1 MVGRG
6 GICGVREVELMG
18 RVLKPGPASMEG
30 LGWLARVGP
39 APLDAWRC
47 AMGWSEVAARSHAR
61 RLETEGWLE
70 RYPMTRGSGSLFV
83 ATRTGVRVL
92 GLPLRAAGPPAP
104 TWWAHHC
111 AGAWIAAYLHV
122 GPHRYLA
129 EREVLEDDFWSGQ
142 IRWTDG
148 KGQHQAGHR
157 PDLIGFPRDKS
168 IPFEVE
174 LTHKSM
180 TRLRAIIQLHAAWRS
195 DGRSNGVLYVCG
207 DQDVADRVRRAAD
220 QVAGPNWSGIDIR
233 PLSRMQQKAV
243 ELGAE
248 RRAGEREPTPG
259 TGQTTTEALTK

>member
-92 GLPLRAAGPPAP
+92 GLNLRPAGPPAP
-104 TWWAHHC
+104 TWV
-111 AGAWIAAYLHV
+111 GAPL
-122 GPHRYLA
+122 
-129 EREVLEDDFWSGQ
+129 
-142 IRWTDG
+142 
-148 KGQHQAGHR
+148 
-157 PDLIGFPRDKS
+157 
-168 IPFEVE
+168 
-174 LTHKSM
+174 
-180 TRLRAIIQLHAAWRS
+180 
-195 DGRSNGVLYVCG
+195 
-207 DQDVADRVRRAAD
+207 RVRVDRR
-220 QVAGPNWSGIDIR
+220 V
-233 PLSRMQQKAV
+233 PLCQARVRQ
-243 ELGAE
+243 L
-248 RRAGEREPTPG
+248 P
-259 TGQTTTEALTK
+259 LLDY

>member
-1 MVGRG
+1 
-6 GICGVREVELMG
+6 MG

-61 RLETEGWLE
+61 RLETEGWLA

-111 AGAWIAAYLHV
+111 ACAWIGAYLQV
-122 GPHRYLA
+122 SPHRYLA
-129 EREVLEDDFWSGQ
+129 EREVLEDATWSGQ
-142 IRWTDG
+142 VHWTDG
-148 KGQHQAGHR
+148 KGFHKAGHR
-157 PDLIGFPRDKS
+157 PDLVGFPGPRG

-174 LTHKSM
+174 LTPKST
-180 TRLRAIIQLHAAWRS
+180 TRLRAIIRLHAAWRS

-207 DQDVADRVRRAAD
+207 SQEVADRVRRAAD
-220 QVAGPNWSGIDIR
+220 HVAGPNWPGIDIR
-233 PLSRMQQKAV
+233 PLSRMKAKAI

-248 RRAGEREPTPG
+248 GANRGRGAGTRDQESTS
-259 TGQTTTEALTK
+259 EAA